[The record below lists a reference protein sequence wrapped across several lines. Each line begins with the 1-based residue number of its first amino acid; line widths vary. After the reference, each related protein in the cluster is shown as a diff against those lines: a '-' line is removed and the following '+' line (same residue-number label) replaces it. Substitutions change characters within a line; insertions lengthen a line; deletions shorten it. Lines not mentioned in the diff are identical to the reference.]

1 MKQAT
6 TPVSRY
12 SAPIQSVSELTRSIR
27 GLLETQYPF
36 ASVRGEISNLRA
48 PFSGHSYFTLKD
60 DQAQLRG
67 VLFKQQ
73 QRYLQQPLKD
83 GQQVVCAGRITV
95 YEQRGEYQ
103 MLVDFVDFQGA
114 QGPLRYAYEQLKTRL
129 AEEGLFAAE
138 RKRRLPFLPERVGVI
153 TSPSGAAV
161 HDFLR
166 MAHDRFPG
174 VAMEIMPVKVQ
185 GAEAAGEIVD
195 AIRLMNERHSCQVL
209 VLCRGGGSLEDIWA
223 FNEERV
229 ARAIVASK
237 IPVVSAIGHEV
248 DFTIADFVADFRAPT
263 PTAAAEA
270 VLPDQKQLLN
280 KVGQLSRRLANTS
293 RATMDELRQRV
304 AFHRRLLSDPTALL
318 QHHMLRLDYT
328 QSAMVHGLTG
338 LIATKRTRLQQ
349 VVTRLATQNP
359 AQRLSHQQ
367 VLLGQLEGRFQ
378 HAMLIA
384 VQQRRASLGRAASLL
399 DAVSPLA
406 VLGRGYAIA
415 RQTDG
420 RLVRSVRQLTLGE
433 KLEVIMADGQ
443 ADCRIT
449 TIHSDHVKTAK

>member
-1 MKQAT
+1 MEHSPPAT
-6 TPVSRY
+6 GRY
-12 SAPIQSVSELTRSIR
+12 SAPVQSVTELTRSIR

-60 DQAQLRG
+60 DQAQMRA

-73 QRYLQQPLKD
+73 QRYLQQPLRD

-114 QGPLRYAYEQLKTRL
+114 GPLQYAFERLKTRL
-129 AEEGLFAAE
+129 AEEGLFDAA
-138 RKRRLPFLPERVGVI
+138 RKRVLPFLPERIGLI
-153 TSPSGAAV
+153 TSPGGAAV

-174 VAMEIMPVKVQ
+174 VPVEIMPVKVQ
-185 GAEAAGEIVD
+185 GGEAAGEIVE
-195 AIRLMNERHSCQVL
+195 AIRIMNERQSCQVL
-209 VLCRGGGSLEDIWA
+209 ILCRGGGSLEDLWA
-223 FNEERV
+223 FNEEKV
-229 ARAIVASK
+229 ARAIVASN

-270 VLPDQKQLLN
+270 VLPDRRQLQS
-280 KVGQLSRRLANTS
+280 KVLQLTRQLANAS
-293 RATMDELRQRV
+293 RSTMDDLRRRV

-318 QHHMLRLDYT
+318 QHHLLRLDYT
-328 QSAMVHGLTG
+328 QSAMLHALTNRTAS
-338 LIATKRTRLQQ
+338 LRTRLQQ
-349 VVTRLATQNP
+349 AVTRLAAQNP
-359 AQRLSHQQ
+359 AQRLTHHQG
-367 VLLGQLEGRFQ
+367 LLRQLEGRLR
-378 HAMLIA
+378 HAMLNV
-384 VQQRRASLGRAASLL
+384 VQQRRARLGRAASLL

-415 RQTDG
+415 RQQDG
-420 RLVRSVRQLTLGE
+420 RLVRSVQQLALGE
-433 KLEVIMADGQ
+433 PLEVILTDGLAACRVTGLRPDKNQ
-443 ADCRIT
+443 AN
-449 TIHSDHVKTAK
+449 

>member
-6 TPVSRY
+6 PPAGRY
-12 SAPIQSVSELTRSIR
+12 SAPVQSVTELTRSIR

-60 DQAQLRG
+60 DQAQLRA

-103 MLVDFVDFQGA
+103 LLVDFVDFQGA
-114 QGPLRYAYEQLKTRL
+114 GPLQYAFERLKTRL
-129 AEEGLFAAE
+129 AEEGLFAAA
-138 RKRRLPFLPERVGVI
+138 RKRPLPFLPERIGLI
-153 TSPSGAAV
+153 TSPNGAAV

-166 MAHDRFPG
+166 MANDRFPA
-174 VAMEIMPVKVQ
+174 VPVEIMPVKVQ
-185 GAEAAGEIVD
+185 GAEAAGEIVE
-195 AIRLMNERHSCQVL
+195 AIRLMNERQSCQVL
-209 VLCRGGGSLEDIWA
+209 ILCRGGGSLEDLWA

-229 ARAIVASK
+229 ARAITASE

-248 DFTIADFVADFRAPT
+248 DFTITDFVADCRAPT

-270 VLPDQKQLLN
+270 VLPDRRQLQN
-280 KVGQLSRRLANTS
+280 KIGQLTRRLANAS
-293 RATMDELRQRV
+293 RSTMDDLRRRV

-318 QHHMLRLDYT
+318 QHHLLRLDYT
-328 QSAMVHGLTG
+328 QSAMVYALTNRT
-338 LIATKRTRLQQ
+338 ATLRTRLQRA
-349 VVTRLATQNP
+349 VTRLAAQNP
-359 AQRLSHQQ
+359 AQRLSHHQK
-367 VLLGQLEGRFQ
+367 LLRQLEGRLE
-378 HAMLIA
+378 HAMLNA
-384 VQQRRASLGRAASLL
+384 VQQRRASLGQAASLL

-420 RLVRSVRQLTLGE
+420 RLVRSAQQLTLGE
-433 KLEVIMADGQ
+433 SLEIILANGR
-443 ADCRIT
+443 ADCQVT
-449 TIHSDHVKTAK
+449 TIHPGQEQKEV